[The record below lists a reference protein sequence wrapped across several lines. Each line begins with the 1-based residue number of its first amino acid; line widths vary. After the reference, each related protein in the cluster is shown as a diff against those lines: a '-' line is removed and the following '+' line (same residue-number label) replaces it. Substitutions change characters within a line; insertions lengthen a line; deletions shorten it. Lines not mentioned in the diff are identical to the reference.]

1 MNSSRRYR
9 DRRESE
15 EGVNLIEGQATKKL
29 CRERERERET
39 LYVDLAMNLVRD
51 PVVRDLVRGYGWY
64 KALLDTLLDNII
76 CR

>member
-29 CRERERERET
+29 CRERER
-39 LYVDLAMNLVRD
+39 NLVCRFGD
-51 PVVRDLVRGYGWY
+51 ELGKGPGSKGLGKRVWLV
-64 KALLDTLLDNII
+64 
-76 CR
+76 